1 MYKARVWLVGAVVA
15 VAGCGGGGGD
25 GGGGTGPAVFTALS
39 VTPANVG
46 ILVNGTQAL
55 TTTARDQTGASMSGL
70 TATYTSGNQAIA
82 TVNTSGVITGVAL
95 GRVRARHAGEEPA
108 VASVLAS

>member
-1 MYKARVWLVGAVVA
+1 MRHARVWLVGAVLA
-15 VAGCGGGGGD
+15 VGGCGGGGGD

-39 VTPANVG
+39 VTPLNVG

-82 TVNTSGVITGVAL
+82 SVIASGVITGVAV
-95 GRVRARHAGEEPA
+95 GNTQITVSGQ
-108 VASVLAS
+108 VGT